1 MVDFFGVFL
10 RFFMKVILKV
20 LDWLNK
26 FILIWYYERDMD
38 FICLIKRKNYILRKK
53 VLIFC
58 ELKSYVFEID
68 F

>member
-10 RFFMKVILKV
+10 RFFMKVIIKV

-26 FILIWYYERDMD
+26 FIFIWYYERDMD

>member
-1 MVDFFGVFL
+1 
-10 RFFMKVILKV
+10 MKVILKV

-38 FICLIKRKNYILRKK
+38 FICLIKRKNYILREK

>member
-1 MVDFFGVFL
+1 
-10 RFFMKVILKV
+10 MKAIIKA
-20 LDWLNK
+20 LDWSNK
-26 FILIWYYERDMD
+26 LTRYYERDMD
-38 FICLIKRKNYILRKK
+38 FTCLIKRKNYILRKK